1 MPKVVHFEIHVD
13 DVDRAVN
20 FYHTVFGW
28 DIKKWDGPED
38 YWLIKAG
45 DDDERG
51 IDGGM
56 IKRKAPQAG
65 VYNTI
70 NVSSVDRY
78 VRLIEEHGGTVVVP
92 RSAIPGVGWVA
103 YFKDTEDNTFG
114 VFEADE
120 DAK

>member
-20 FYHTVFGW
+20 FYNTVFGW
-28 DIKKWDGPED
+28 EFTKWEGPED

-51 IDGGM
+51 IDGGL
-56 IKRKAPQAG
+56 IRRKAPQAG

-70 NVSSVDRY
+70 NVSSADRY
-78 VRLIEEHGGTVVVP
+78 VRLIEEHGGTIVVP
-92 RSAIPGVGWVA
+92 KAAIPGVGWVA

-120 DAK
+120 EAR